1 MQIRVYTRTM
11 STDPAPRCYCVS
23 LRRASRKLT
32 ALYDEALAPAGVNVA
47 QFSLLRKINRL
58 GPLSLTALAEVADLD
73 RSTVGRNVRVLAE
86 TGMMTL
92 EAGEDQRE
100 AVVSLTAVGRRAVAT
115 GSPLWDNV
123 QADIETRLGKR
134 AAQLFDLLEAL

>member
-1 MQIRVYTRTM
+1 M
-11 STDPAPRCYCVS
+11 STDPTPRCYCVS

-32 ALYDEALAPAGVNVA
+32 ALYDDALAPAGVNVA

-58 GPLSLTALAEVADLD
+58 GPLSLTALAELADLD

-86 TGMMTL
+86 MGLMTL
-92 EAGEDQRE
+92 QAGEDQRE
-100 AVVSLTAVGRRAVAT
+100 AVVGLTAAGRRAVAT
-115 GSPLWDNV
+115 GSPLWDSV
-123 QADIETRLGKR
+123 QADIEARLGRR